1 MKDLEAQLGQLEY
14 VELIRS
20 VLEDEP
26 TYIFKHALVQDT
38 AYGSLLKQDRK
49 MLHRQVGEAIERAY
63 SDHQEQVAALLA
75 KHYFEAGDDGKTLHF
90 STLAGDAAMRV
101 YANPEALAHYELAL
115 DTIRRAE
122 QSSASLPSD
131 EIIHLFKSYGRALEL
146 VSRYHQAAES
156 YQELESLARMHQ
168 DRAMELAALLER
180 AKIYGTINSEH
191 DPAQGKLLSE
201 RALEIA
207 REIGDRASECQV
219 LWNLQITAN
228 YSLSDL
234 HDAVSYGEQ
243 AAAIAR
249 SLNLRDQLAYVL
261 ADLACSCWGT
271 GELDKSQNVLIE
283 SRKMWLES
291 GNLPM
296 LSQNDCSASITAFLR
311 GEYAEAIKFADE
323 GDEVSRSS
331 GNLWGQTHSHYVDG
345 YVRFLRG
352 ETDDAFRVL
361 KETVKVGEQVGHPVG
376 TIIVRGQLAWALG
389 ATGELEQGLA
399 VAAAA
404 QELADKHLPS
414 LRAWALAV
422 RARLEVLQGEWP
434 RALET
439 VNLAKK
445 LLQRE
450 AWIPLN
456 PIWVALA
463 SIEVALASGENSR
476 AIRESDE
483 LLNELREMHI
493 EAFTAQVLLLRGIAH
508 AQDKQFEQMDGDFA
522 QSLDQARQLGERYT
536 EWRALMSWSEWA
548 RDSKQAEEFRRSAQA
563 AYPSQASRT
572 A

>member
-1 MKDLEAQLGQLEY
+1 MKDLESQLGQLEY

-49 MLHRQVGEAIERAY
+49 MLHRVVGEALERAY
-63 SDHQEQVAALLA
+63 AGQLEEVAALLA

-90 STLAGDAAMRV
+90 STLAGDGAMRT

-122 QSSASLPSD
+122 ESSAPLPSP
-131 EIIHLFKSYGRALEL
+131 EIIHAFKSYGRAQEL
-146 VSRYHQAAES
+146 VSHYHQAAES
-156 YQELESLARMHQ
+156 YQELESLATKHH

-228 YSLSDL
+228 YSSSDS
-234 HDAVSYGEQ
+234 HDAVAYGEQ
-243 AAAIAR
+243 AVAIAR

-271 GELDKSQNVLIE
+271 GELEKGQNVLIE

-311 GEYAEAIKFADE
+311 GEYDEAIKFADE

-331 GNLWGQTHSHYVDG
+331 GNLWGLTHSHYVDG

-361 KETVKVGEQVGHPVG
+361 TETVKVGEQVGHPVG
-376 TIIVRGQLAWALG
+376 TIIVRGELAWALG
-389 ATGELEQGLA
+389 VTGELEKGMA

-404 QELADKHLPS
+404 QELADMHLPS
-414 LRAWALAV
+414 LRAFALAV
-422 RARLEVLQGEWP
+422 RARLEVMKGEWA

-439 VNLAKK
+439 VDLAKR

-463 SIEVALASGENSR
+463 SIEAALASGENARS
-476 AIRESDE
+476 IQESDA
-483 LLNELREMHI
+483 LFNELHKMHI
-493 EAFTAQVLLLRGIAH
+493 QAFTAEVLLLRGMAH
-508 AQDKQFEQMDGDFA
+508 AQDKQIEKMERDFT
-522 QSLDQARQLGERYT
+522 QSLEIARRLGERYT
-536 EWRALMSWSEWA
+536 EWRVLISWSERE
-548 RDSKQAEEFRRSAQA
+548 RDPKQAEESRRAADA
-563 AYPSQASRT
+563 AYKSQAG
-572 A
+572 

>member
-1 MKDLEAQLGQLEY
+1 MKLDSQLTHLESVDL
-14 VELIRS
+14 VRSLI
-20 VLEDEP
+20 EDEP

-49 MLHRQVGEAIERAY
+49 VLHRRVGEALELAY
-63 SDHQEQVAALLA
+63 SDHPEQVAALLA
-75 KHYFEAGDDGKTLHF
+75 KHYSEAGDDGKTLHF
-90 STLAGDAAMRV
+90 STIAGDAAMRV

-115 DTIRRAE
+115 VTIRRAE
-122 QSSASLPSD
+122 QSSAPLPSE

-146 VSRYHQAAES
+146 VSRYPQAALS
-156 YQELESLARMHQ
+156 YQELESLARKHQ

-191 DPAQGKLLSE
+191 DPAQSKLLSE

-228 YSLSDL
+228 YSASDS
-234 HDAVSYGEQ
+234 HGAVTYGEQ

-261 ADLACSCWGT
+261 ADLGCSCWGT
-271 GELDKSQNVLIE
+271 GELDKSQIVLTE
-283 SRKMWLES
+283 SRQMWLES

-311 GEYAEAIKFADE
+311 GEYGEAIRFADE

-352 ETDDAFRVL
+352 ESDDAFRVL
-361 KETVKVGEQVGHPVG
+361 TETVKVGEQVGHPVG
-376 TIIVRGQLAWALG
+376 TIVVRGQLAWALG

-422 RARLEVLQGEWP
+422 RARLEVLQGDWR
-434 RALET
+434 RALDT

-445 LLQRE
+445 DLQRE

-463 SIEVALASGENSR
+463 SIEAALASGENTR
-476 AIRESDE
+476 AIRESDD
-483 LLNELREMHI
+483 LLNELHDMHI
-493 EAFTAQVLLLRGIAH
+493 QAFTAEVWLLRGIAH
-508 AQDKQFEQMDGDFA
+508 AQANQIEQMERDFA
-522 QSLDQARQLGERYT
+522 QSVEKARELGERYT
-536 EWRALMSWSEWA
+536 EGRVLKKWSERA
-548 RDSKQAEEFRRSAQA
+548 RGKS
-563 AYPSQASRT
+563 
-572 A
+572 

>member
-20 VLEDEP
+20 VLEEEP

-49 MLHRQVGEAIERAY
+49 ILHRRVGEALERAY
-63 SDHQEQVAALLA
+63 AGQLEEVAALLA

-90 STLAGDAAMRV
+90 STLAGDGAMRTF
-101 YANPEALAHYELAL
+101 ADPEALAHYELAL
-115 DTIRRAE
+115 ATIRRAE
-122 QSSASLPSD
+122 ESSASLPGP
-131 EIIHLFKSYGRALEL
+131 EITHAFKSYGRAQEL
-146 VSRYHQAAES
+146 ASRYHEAAEV
-156 YQELESLARMHQ
+156 YQELETLARKHQ

-228 YSLSDL
+228 YSPSDS
-234 HDAVSYGEQ
+234 HDAVAYGEQ
-243 AAAIAR
+243 AVAIAR

-271 GELDKSQNVLIE
+271 GELDKGQTVLIE

-311 GEYAEAIKFADE
+311 GEYDEAIKFADE

-331 GNLWGQTHSHYVDG
+331 GNLWGLTHSHYVDG

-352 ETDDAFRVL
+352 ESDAAFRVL
-361 KETVKVGEQVGHPVG
+361 TETVKVGEQVGHPVG
-376 TIIVRGQLAWALG
+376 TIIVRGELAWALG
-389 ATGELEQGLA
+389 VTGELEKGIA
-399 VAAAA
+399 VASAA

-414 LRAWALAV
+414 LRAFGLAV
-422 RARLEVLQGEWP
+422 RSRLEVLQGDWP
-434 RALET
+434 SGLQT
-439 VNLAKK
+439 VDLAKK
-445 LLQRE
+445 SLQRE

-463 SIEVALASGENSR
+463 SIEAALASGENAR

-483 LLNELREMHI
+483 LLKELHDLHI
-493 EAFTAQVLLLRGIAH
+493 QAFTAEALLLRGIAH
-508 AQDKQFEQMDGDFA
+508 AQDKQIEQMEGDFT
-522 QSLDQARQLGERYT
+522 QSLEIAHRLGERYT
-536 EWRALMSWSEWA
+536 EWHVLKSWSERA
-548 RDSKQAEEFRRSAQA
+548 RDPKQAEELRRAAEA
-563 AYPSQASRT
+563 AYKPQAGHT